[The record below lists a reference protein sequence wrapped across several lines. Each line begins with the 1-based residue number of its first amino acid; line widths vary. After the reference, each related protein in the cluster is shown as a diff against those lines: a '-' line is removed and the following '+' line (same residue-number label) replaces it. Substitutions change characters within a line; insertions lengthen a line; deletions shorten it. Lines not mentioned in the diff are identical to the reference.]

1 MVAAQWNGGTL
12 SDKRDYYEVLDVERT
27 ATEKDLKNAFRRLA
41 RKFHPDRSEE
51 DDAENKFKEIQ
62 EAYAVLSDSEKRAHY
77 DRFGHDSPGGNPFGG
92 FSGGGFNINLEDLLG
107 GDFFSGFFGGGGGG
121 GGGRR
126 RDRRGSDILV
136 RHSIDLATVIS
147 GSDESIELDLP
158 SECIVCSGTGA
169 KGGSTTTCNACQ
181 GQGRVRVRQ
190 QIGPFVNEV
199 VQDCRECAGVGSTI
213 DSKCQDCSGLG
224 HKVESKTIRFS
235 VPPGAEDGTRLRLR
249 GQGQPAERGQGKTGD
264 LLVEIEVLTH
274 PWFERNGSDLIMSL
288 PLGYPDLVLG
298 TTITLD
304 HIDGK
309 TMDIV
314 IPAKSSAGHTL
325 EIKKRGLPR
334 LRRNGR
340 GDVIVL
346 LKLHMP
352 KSISKAEKKQ
362 LKAMKE
368 GLNPDDQ
375 LQTILDD
382 AADRRVNG

>member
-1 MVAAQWNGGTL
+1 M

-41 RKFHPDRSEE
+41 RKYHPDRSEE
-51 DDAENKFKEIQ
+51 EDAENKFKEIQ
-62 EAYAVLSDSEKRAHY
+62 EAYAVLSDSDKRAHY

-136 RHSIDLATVIS
+136 RHSIDLTTVIS

-368 GLNPDDQ
+368 GLNPNDQ

>member
-1 MVAAQWNGGTL
+1 M
-12 SDKRDYYEVLDVERT
+12 LDVERS
-27 ATEKDLKNAFRRLA
+27 ATEKDLKNSFRRLA
-41 RKFHPDRSEE
+41 RKYHPDRSEE
-51 DDAENKFKEIQ
+51 EDAENKFKEIQ

-77 DRFGHDSPGGNPFGG
+77 DRFGHDSPAGNPFGG

-121 GGGRR
+121 GRR
-126 RDRRGSDILV
+126 RERRGSDILV
-136 RHSIDLATVIS
+136 RHSIDMATVIS

-158 SECIVCSGTGA
+158 SECLVCSGTGA
-169 KGGSTTTCNACQ
+169 KGGSTTTCDGCQ

-199 VQDCRECAGVGSTI
+199 VQDCRECSGVGSTI
-213 DSKCQDCSGLG
+213 DSKCVDCSGLG
-224 HKVESKTIRFS
+224 HKIESKTIRFT
-235 VPPGAEDGTRLRLR
+235 VPPGSEDGTRLRLR
-249 GQGQPAERGQGKTGD
+249 GQGQPAERGQGKSGD

-309 TMDIV
+309 KLDIV

-334 LRRNGR
+334 LRRSGR

-362 LKAMKE
+362 LKAMGE
-368 GLNPDDQ
+368 GLNPEDQ

-382 AADRRVNG
+382 AADRRING

>member
-1 MVAAQWNGGTL
+1 M
-12 SDKRDYYEVLDVERT
+12 LDVERT

-41 RKFHPDRSEE
+41 RKYHPDRSEE
-51 DDAENKFKEIQ
+51 EDAENKFKEIQ
-62 EAYAVLSDSEKRAHY
+62 EAYAVLSDSDKRAHY

-169 KGGSTTTCNACQ
+169 KGGNTTTCNTCQ

-368 GLNPDDQ
+368 GLNPNDQ

>member
-1 MVAAQWNGGTL
+1 M
-12 SDKRDYYEVLDVERT
+12 LDVERT

-41 RKFHPDRSEE
+41 RKYHPDRSEE
-51 DDAENKFKEIQ
+51 EDAENKFKEIQ
-62 EAYAVLSDSEKRAHY
+62 EAYAVLSDSDKRAHY

-368 GLNPDDQ
+368 GLNPNDQ

>member
-41 RKFHPDRSEE
+41 RKYHPDRSEE

>member
-41 RKFHPDRSEE
+41 RKYHPDRSEE
-51 DDAENKFKEIQ
+51 EDAENKFKEIQ

-147 GSDESIELDLP
+147 GSDESIELDFP